1 MSEKLVMRT
10 KSYHICDEKQC
21 FDDTRPVATSKNTMV
36 LVHTLK
42 IDFKLYTMGQ
52 NFEIFVINS
61 SKTQN
66 RHTIWKIT
74 NFGKFYLQTSVDH

>member
-1 MSEKLVMRT
+1 
-10 KSYHICDEKQC
+10 
-21 FDDTRPVATSKNTMV
+21 MV

-74 NFGKFYLQTSVDH
+74 KLRNFYFPTSDNHRGQTARPNPIP